1 MTTSFFSKKN
11 YLNFIKSFCR
21 ERKEGKKRKKK
32 KKSNSYLTD
41 IIQFKKGNI

>member
-1 MTTSFFSKKN
+1 MTTSFFSKKG

-32 KKSNSYLTD
+32 KK
-41 IIQFKKGNI
+41 QFLFNGYNPI